1 MALAARGQQGR
12 IWRLDTEA
20 GPIAVK
26 ELTMRQTAVAAAADV
41 AYQEAALA
49 TGAVPMPRPLL
60 TADGQVLCEVAGHQF
75 RAYAWVEL
83 LPADPHLDPV
93 VVGAT
98 LAAVHQV
105 RYEPA
110 SPLHSW
116 YVDPVGAARWA
127 VLLGAARAVGA
138 PFAEAFDRSV
148 PELVALEALMEP
160 PTELRNCHRDLW
172 ADNLLPTPDGGVCV
186 IDWENCGLED
196 PAQEIPMVLF
206 DFGLGDPARVAALYQ
221 AYVDAGGSARI
232 TRRDHFTMVIAQFGH
247 FWESAV
253 AAYCAPGAGEQVKQ
267 HSLGRVAEL
276 LERPFRVA
284 ELEELL
290 DTVTGIG

>member
-12 IWRLDTEA
+12 VWRLDTEA

-26 ELTMRQTAVAAAADV
+26 ELVMRQTAAAAAADV

-49 TGAVPMPRPLL
+49 TGAVPMPRPLR
-60 TADGQVLCEVAGHQF
+60 TADGQVLCEVAGQQF
-75 RAYAWVEL
+75 RAYAWVNL

-93 VVGAT
+93 LVGAT

-110 SPLHSW
+110 SSLHSW
-116 YVDPVGAARWA
+116 YVEPVGSARWA
-127 VLLGAARAVGA
+127 VLLGGAREVGA
-138 PFAEAFDRSV
+138 PFADALAQSV
-148 PELVALEALMEP
+148 PELLALEALMEA

-196 PAQEIPMVLF
+196 PAQEIPMALF
-206 DFGLGDPARVAALYQ
+206 DFGLADMNRVAALYQ
-221 AYVDAGGSARI
+221 AYVEAGGSARVG
-232 TRRDHFTMVIAQFGH
+232 RRGDFTMLIAQFGH

-253 AAYCAPGAGEQVKQ
+253 AAYCAPGASEQVRQ

-284 ELEELL
+284 DLEELL
-290 DTVTGIG
+290 DTVAGLG